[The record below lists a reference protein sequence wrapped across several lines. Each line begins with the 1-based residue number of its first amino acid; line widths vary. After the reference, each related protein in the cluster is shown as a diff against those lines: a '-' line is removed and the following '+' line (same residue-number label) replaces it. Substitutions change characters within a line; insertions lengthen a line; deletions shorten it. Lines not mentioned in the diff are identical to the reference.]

1 MAKLPTN
8 WKQKYLK
15 SQAEARTKKV
25 STISPIEVRNGTKKS
40 LQKALA
46 EAADEDEDEENEI
59 STQVA
64 NDVEQ
69 RLFDLYGIS
78 QEYKS
83 AVRTRLVSL
92 KSKNSTIAVELLCGA
107 IEPKAFAEYTV
118 EQLKS
123 DQRKKEEQALKEE
136 NLRQATMEKPTKED
150 INMYKDGR
158 DREKWGVSRSAA
170 AIDDD

>member
-25 STISPIEVRNGTKKS
+25 SAISPMEVRNGTKKS

-46 EAADEDEDEENEI
+46 EAADEDEEDDEI

-64 NDVEQ
+64 NEVEQ

-78 QEYKS
+78 PEYKS

-107 IEPKAFAEYTV
+107 IEPQAFAEYTV

-123 DQRKKEEQALKEE
+123 DQRKKEEQALKDE

>member
-1 MAKLPTN
+1 MPKLPTN

-25 STISPIEVRNGTKKS
+25 ATISPTEIRNGSTKS

-46 EAADEDEDEENEI
+46 EAAEDDESDSEI

-64 NDVEQ
+64 KDVEQ
-69 RLFDLYGIS
+69 CLFDAHGLS
-78 QEYKS
+78 TEYKS

-92 KSKNSTIAVELLCGA
+92 KNKNSTVALELLCGA
-107 IEPKAFAEYTV
+107 IEPKDFAEYTV

-123 DQRKKEEQALKEE
+123 DQRKKEEQLLKEE
-136 NLRQATMEKPTKED
+136 NLRQATMEKPTFED

-170 AIDDD
+170 ALDDD